1 MLPNSFDDKGSRI
14 EYIYPN
20 DIGGMGRGCTIFL
33 KTTMAQEVNYPPC
46 VAQGHTAHREIVVKP
61 HIITHV

>member
-33 KTTMAQEVNYPPC
+33 KTTMAQEVNYPALNDE
-46 VAQGHTAHREIVVKP
+46 VLRHKR
-61 HIITHV
+61 